1 MAKEKTVHD
10 ADKEIDL
17 TQPRTGKPS
26 VEAAE
31 NAARKLLLAL
41 GADLNDPV
49 LSKTPERM
57 AKSYAELLTPID
69 FDMTTF
75 PNDQGYD
82 EMIIAKDVQ
91 FHSLCEHHLLPFI
104 GVAYVAYIPR
114 DRILGISKLAR
125 VVEKFARG
133 LQVQERLTV
142 QIANFIQEELDPKG
156 VGVVLSAEHTCMS
169 LRGVKACGT
178 QTVTSSLKGLI
189 RDSDRTRA
197 EFFSLINE

>member
-1 MAKEKTVHD
+1 MAR
-10 ADKEIDL
+10 EIDL